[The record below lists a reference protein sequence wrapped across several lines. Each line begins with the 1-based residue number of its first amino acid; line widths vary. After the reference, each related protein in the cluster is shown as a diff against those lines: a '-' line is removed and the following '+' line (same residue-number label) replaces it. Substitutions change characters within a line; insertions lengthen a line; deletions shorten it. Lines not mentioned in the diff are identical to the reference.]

1 MTTTTKFVKELY
13 NEDLVYSSVVFG
25 MGFWIDDQGLFI
37 SAPEFKDGSLDVDN
51 AIPVYDWESFDELTP
66 HHLSHLMHVNQMC
79 ILKRDSQQIEYY
91 SEVLRSLCKISNKR
105 NGICIELTPT
115 QYDYLYEVIMFAYE
129 MEVPEQKGWDI
140 QTYDNMVDN
149 VTNGKS
155 TILSNDVKGI
165 MPLN

>member
-1 MTTTTKFVKELY
+1 MTTTFKKELY

-66 HHLSHLMHVNQMC
+66 PHLSHLMHVNQMC

-91 SEVLRSLCKISNKR
+91 SEVFTESM
-105 NGICIELTPT
+105 
-115 QYDYLYEVIMFAYE
+115 Q
-129 MEVPEQKGWDI
+129 
-140 QTYDNMVDN
+140 N
-149 VTNGKS
+149 VK
-155 TILSNDVKGI
+155 
-165 MPLN
+165 

>member
-1 MTTTTKFVKELY
+1 MTTTKFVKELY

-37 SAPEFKDGSLDVDN
+37 SAPEFKDGSLDIDN

-79 ILKRDSQQIEYY
+79 ILREIHKTLIIMRRFSKM
-91 SEVLRSLCKISNKR
+91 SRR
-105 NGICIELTPT
+105 NGINIELTPT
-115 QYDYLYEVIMFAYE
+115 QYDYLYEVIMMAYE
-129 MEVPEQKGWDI
+129 LEVPEQKGWDI

-149 VTNGKS
+149 VCNGKS

-165 MPLN
+165 MPVK